1 MSEYCDGPQLTNVV
15 RITYNIVL
23 LDLDIVLMHLKLMQQ
38 NNITKNFTRF
48 INAIM
53 LISDRAKNSKD
64 NCFKIN

>member
-15 RITYNIVL
+15 RITCNIVL

-38 NNITKNFTRF
+38 NNITKNFTCF

-53 LISDRAKNSKD
+53 LISDRANNPKD